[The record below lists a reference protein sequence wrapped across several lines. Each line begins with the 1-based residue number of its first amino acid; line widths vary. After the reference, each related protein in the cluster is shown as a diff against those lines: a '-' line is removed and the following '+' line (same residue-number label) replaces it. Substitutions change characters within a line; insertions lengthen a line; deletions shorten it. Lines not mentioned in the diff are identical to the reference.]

1 MLKQGNV
8 PWGRGTWDK
17 EHDLEEGLERRLRPP
32 GVGAGQSSAG
42 GGRGGGSLPAGAGS
56 ACPVGRCAQAG
67 ERVPPSN
74 AAVLVPSLLLAQ
86 LLIFL
91 TFLLLPRNSPIH
103 PQALRP
109 ASYILMGKNTM
120 MRKCIRDYCERI
132 GDDSWMV
139 MAGAYTRS
147 H

>member
-42 GGRGGGSLPAGAGS
+42 GGAGGRLPPGGGRVRMSCGKVCSSRGARPAEQCCGLGALVTP
-56 ACPVGRCAQAG
+56 CPTAH
-67 ERVPPSN
+67 
-74 AAVLVPSLLLAQ
+74 L
-86 LLIFL
+86 L